1 MLLTLR
7 HDEIINSGVSKI
19 QSEPVDMVIVR
30 RNSILEV
37 MRSLLRCQDCKIAW
51 RSKFKE
57 KGVESTP

>member
-30 RNSILEV
+30 RNSVLEV
-37 MRSLLRCQDCKIAW
+37 MRSFIEMSGLQDCLEEQI
-51 RSKFKE
+51 
-57 KGVESTP
+57 